1 MFDIDIFYRITDL
14 STRYREN
21 LQLVLKNLTV
31 EIQPGEKV
39 NCILDNR
46 MYLNK
51 IQIGIIGRT
60 GSGKSSLCL
69 ALFRII
75 EPTNGEI
82 IIDNVD
88 IRHIGLHDLRS
99 KITIIPQ
106 VNIFLTLINKI
117 NSFFS
122 ISRMQLSLP
131 VRCDSISIR
140 LVVIVIRRYGLY

>member
-39 NCILDNR
+39 NCILNR

-75 EPTNGEI
+75 EPTNGEV

-106 VNIFLTLINKI
+106 VNIFLILINKI
-117 NSFFS
+117 NIFFS

-131 VRCDSISIR
+131 VRCDSISIH
-140 LVVIVIRRYGLY
+140 LVVIVIRRYGLC